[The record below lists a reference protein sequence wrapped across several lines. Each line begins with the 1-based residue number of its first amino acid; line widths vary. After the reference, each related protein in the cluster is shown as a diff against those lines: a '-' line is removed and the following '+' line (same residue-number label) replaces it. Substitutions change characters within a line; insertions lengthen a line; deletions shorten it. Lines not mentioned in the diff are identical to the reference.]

1 MENPA
6 VNTNPWK
13 GLNFYKEGE
22 IIYGR
27 NNEIESLS
35 QYILNNTQT
44 VLYGKSGIGKSSIL
58 NAGVFPIA
66 RRHGLIPVGIR
77 LDHSTSVSYM
87 RQIENAI
94 VSSGVDVHEIQPAI
108 SESSETLWEYL
119 HRNIFFDQ
127 DGNRA
132 QLLLVLDQFEE
143 IFTLQKDE
151 KKKLAFFDE
160 LADLIND
167 VTPLYIVNANKS
179 QQTVKDG
186 KAKEVEGSLDDFDID
201 LDIDEATTESS
212 SKYLQKV
219 DYHVVF
225 TLREDFLSFLERYTK
240 FIPVMKSNRYALLPL
255 NEEQAAEIIMKPRK
269 GLVEQDVA
277 KLIIQKVTGRT
288 DFSLGD
294 EPEIDVDAAILSLY
308 LSRIYIKKKD
318 SDAIITAELVNQ
330 FSDDIIK
337 DFYEE
342 SVADIPVAEIEKIED
357 QLLTYDGRR
366 NNVSRND
373 LVSEGISEGVIDT
386 LVEDRKLL
394 RQFSYRDDIRVEFMH
409 DILCPVVDARI
420 SLREETKKK
429 EEERIRQEE
438 EKQRILLE
446 EKAKREQIEREAEE
460 ERNRLKAEA
469 IRTRKRNRRRLYIVG
484 AFVLALLLGIFS
496 YFWYYEWEHESYY
509 AQFERINGWPKGVG
523 KELSSEER
531 HRLPLYYKL
540 SHKGYLG
547 YDTDVEVCS
556 SNSRLP
562 RIPRIFTMEVCE
574 ADSDSHAQDYLTLL
588 SHIKSIHFE
597 AGEKDR
603 LNKEVIKGE
612 NDSVL
617 YYVNYFE
624 VEGQVW
630 AQFVSSQGQAMTVRD
645 NGLDRIKMSWYVTDN
660 PEDNR
665 NGRVASMMYFDALGV
680 SKAGANGV
688 YGYQLYYSDDGQ
700 TTTVYSLDEYG
711 RPLDATYN
719 VVLTS
724 RDKNDRLDKRYALA
738 KSVPDSLMTPAIGPN
753 GFWRE
758 VGNGN
763 ERLLY
768 LPGEDDPSAKCHIT
782 TNNQGNTLQVKM
794 EGSFPAFQPAITN
807 YTYAEGTG
815 YRTSEEKLNADGR
828 PFASKD
834 GIYMR
839 KWQYDNNGQPI
850 VEERYNTQ
858 KEKVYAHYVK
868 RTANTVR
875 NEIEDVN
882 NAEYP
887 ILIRIDS
894 ISDKHTTTAFYG
906 KDNKPVNY
914 KSSGEKVPCHR
925 IVMEVKENQR
935 TTRYFRYDNE
945 DGKVHRQDVTIDSE
959 DGTVASFYCKKE
971 SFDNDGNTASK
982 QLFDKDGHIVKS
994 MVYFYQNGQ
1003 NIGRAVMGIDGVPVR
1018 CPLWEEEG
1026 FGYYKIYYNKDFS
1039 NSYASIAGVNEWER
1053 PSIFYDGFERSYKQV
1068 RYLDF
1073 KGWQMTKDKTDYY
1086 LITNAHKQFIF
1097 DIDDR
1102 VTATNIP
1109 YLHILDKTSPLY
1121 VNGLRDG
1128 DRITKL
1134 GQWRWKQ
1141 PEGLLA
1147 SEWQKLTKEQVEVEV
1162 LRPTVNGLVKKT
1174 FTLRVDTD
1182 KLDLAEYHILAL
1194 TQEELQMIDKTK

>member
-27 NNEIESLS
+27 NSEIESLS

-77 LDHSTSVSYM
+77 LDHSTSVSYI

-94 VSSGVDVHEIQPAI
+94 VSSGVDVHEIQPAM

-201 LDIDEATTESS
+201 LDIDEAATESS

-240 FIPVMKSNRYALLPL
+240 FIPAMKSNRYALLPL

-420 SLREETKKK
+420 SQREETKKK

-438 EKQRILLE
+438 EREKLLR
-446 EKAKREQIEREAEE
+446 KNHRRV
-460 ERNRLKAEA
+460 A
-469 IRTRKRNRRRLYIVG
+469 IAIGSTVVLSLLVFLYFLFFKIP
-484 AFVLALLLGIFS
+484 FS
-496 YFWYYEWEHESYY
+496 NCY
-509 AQFERINGWPKGVG
+509 ASFTCYNGWPVG
-523 KELSSEER
+523 LGSKLNSKDKEGMVVHYRLTR
-531 HRLPLYYKL
+531 HGILKSFTFMGFKYSNPNFK
-540 SHKGYLG
+540 
-547 YDTDVEVCS
+547 VEVLNKKGQHSTNILVESPLVSLAETDGTDPLSRKFASKQLLVS
-556 SNSRLP
+556 SWLYTADEYGNVSHQTAYDMDKKMLYSVQYYRETRGIDNEDIQTLWMNYVDEEGKSLRLRSNGADRMRVTQRNGYFTKCFFFNETGTPQQNSR
-562 RIPRIFTMEVCE
+562 
-574 ADSDSHAQDYLTLL
+574 
-588 SHIKSIHFE
+588 
-597 AGEKDR
+597 
-603 LNKEVIKGE
+603 
-612 NDSVL
+612 
-617 YYVNYFE
+617 
-624 VEGQVW
+624 
-630 AQFVSSQGQAMTVRD
+630 
-645 NGLDRIKMSWYVTDN
+645 
-660 PEDNR
+660 
-665 NGRVASMMYFDALGV
+665 
-680 SKAGANGV
+680 KA
-688 YGYQLYYSDDGQ
+688 YGYRYDINPQNGCRIAILP
-700 TTTVYSLDEYG
+700 LDEYG
-711 RPLDATYN
+711 DTIKDQSLRFKKFDQYLRWTDANESHAEYGANHVIYNMGNRIDTLQYDDDGHQMYRSELTLGHQLRTFSYDVYGNLKSSKVFKFYGNKKGVLVYSVVCNYYTDSDGLTEKTEYAADASVKYRREVHHYENDTHTTIYYCGNDLSLMKESNKEGEDYCKLVSRTEITDSTRLFIATYYGI
-719 VVLTS
+719 
-724 RDKNDRLDKRYALA
+724 D
-738 KSVPDSLMTPAIGPN
+738 
-753 GFWRE
+753 
-758 VGNGN
+758 
-763 ERLLY
+763 
-768 LPGEDDPSAKCHIT
+768 
-782 TNNQGNTLQVKM
+782 
-794 EGSFPAFQPAITN
+794 
-807 YTYAEGTG
+807 
-815 YRTSEEKLNADGR
+815 SEEKEIELRREETLYSRDNDL
-828 PFASKD
+828 PL
-834 GIYMR
+834 R
-839 KWQYDNNGQPI
+839 KISYEGG
-850 VEERYNTQ
+850 
-858 KEKVYAHYVK
+858 K
-868 RTANTVR
+868 RFLSLEY
-875 NEIEDVN
+875 EIEDN
-882 NAEYP
+882 
-887 ILIRIDS
+887 LIVGQHVIGLTGD
-894 ISDKHTTTAFYG
+894 
-906 KDNKPVNY
+906 
-914 KSSGEKVPCHR
+914 
-925 IVMEVKENQR
+925 
-935 TTRYFRYDNE
+935 
-945 DGKVHRQDVTIDSE
+945 TI
-959 DGTVASFYCKKE
+959 
-971 SFDNDGNTASK
+971 
-982 QLFDKDGHIVKS
+982 
-994 MVYFYQNGQ
+994 
-1003 NIGRAVMGIDGVPVR
+1003 R
-1018 CPLWEEEG
+1018 CPLLDDNGLTYYRKKFVRNFNGDIVAAKAINEYGEVSMITYSNKRISITVVPGDEIMKEG
-1026 FGYYKIYYNKDFS
+1026 SSDVTFGMGVYKYS
-1039 NSYASIAGVNEWER
+1039 ASPVDEDLKVE
-1053 PSIFYDGFERSYKQV
+1053 
-1068 RYLDF
+1068 
-1073 KGWQMTKDKTDYY
+1073 
-1086 LITNAHKQFIF
+1086 
-1097 DIDDR
+1097 
-1102 VTATNIP
+1102 
-1109 YLHILDKTSPLY
+1109 YLHITDTTGSY
-1121 VNGLRDG
+1121 YQSGLRDG
-1128 DRITKL
+1128 DIILNSDEYKVLIARLSLKHPSVEGKGSYFKILPPFYPRKGEKGMETYPVYYTK
-1134 GQWRWKQ
+1134 
-1141 PEGLLA
+1141 
-1147 SEWQKLTKEQVEVEV
+1147 SEMEKL
-1162 LRPTVNGLVKKT
+1162 
-1174 FTLRVDTD
+1174 
-1182 KLDLAEYHILAL
+1182 
-1194 TQEELQMIDKTK
+1194 QESIKNAR